1 MLTFIRSF
9 RFALGFAMLLGVV
22 GFFWQSDRMTLWA
35 LAATAAFWG
44 VIDWLGS
51 NGEDRRTG
59 R

>member
-9 RFALGFAMLLGVV
+9 RLAMKIAVLLSAAGLS
-22 GFFWQSDRMTLWA
+22 WQSERVTLWA

-44 VIDWLGS
+44 VVDWLGS
-51 NGEDRRTG
+51 NGEDRHTG

>member
-1 MLTFIRSF
+1 MLTFIRSLT
-9 RFALGFAMLLGVV
+9 FAFGLATLLGVA
-22 GFFWQSDRMTLWA
+22 GFFWQSERMTLWG